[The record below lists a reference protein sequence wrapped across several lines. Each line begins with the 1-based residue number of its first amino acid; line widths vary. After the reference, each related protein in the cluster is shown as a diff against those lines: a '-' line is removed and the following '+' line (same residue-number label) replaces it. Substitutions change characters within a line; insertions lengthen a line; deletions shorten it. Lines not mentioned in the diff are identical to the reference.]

1 MNNRISQA
9 FAKAK
14 AENRGAF
21 VAYLT
26 MGFPDLAKCEQ
37 AVDDVIASGADIVE
51 LGVPFSDP
59 FADGGVIR
67 AAAYKALQEGVTLED
82 VIALGSRLRARH
94 PETGFVLFSY
104 YNLIFSMGLE
114 KFADA
119 VSAADR

>member
-37 AVDDVIASGADIVE
+37 AVDDVIAAGARNFAVVRAVCRSDDPYSAIRRLQDI
-51 LGVPFSDP
+51 
-59 FADGGVIR
+59 A
-67 AAAYKALQEGVTLED
+67 
-82 VIALGSRLRARH
+82 SR
-94 PETGFVLFSY
+94 
-104 YNLIFSMGLE
+104 
-114 KFADA
+114 
-119 VSAADR
+119 